1 MSISRGSKGVPSTET
16 PMSPTDNLKKPVR
29 LGAMS
34 MAKITRALLD
44 GPCSVSELR
53 MASGLS
59 VNTLHE
65 YMRALR
71 KEGVVHI
78 SGWER
83 DAMGRESLRV
93 YKLGF
98 GKDVARRKKSKA
110 QIARECRARKQQAK
124 LAQSFAPVLP
134 IPTRKRTP
142 GPASPHLTA
151 PAYATL
157 QAA

>member
-1 MSISRGSKGVPSTET
+1 MS
-16 PMSPTDNLKKPVR
+16 SPTDDLKKPVR

-44 GPCSVSELR
+44 GPCSIGELR
-53 MASGLS
+53 LASGLS
-59 VNTLHE
+59 TNTLHE

-93 YKLGF
+93 YSLGF
-98 GKDVARRKKSKA
+98 GKDVGRQKKSKA

-124 LAQSFAPVLP
+124 LAQSFSRITP
-134 IPTRKRTP
+134 IPMRRSTP
-142 GPASPHLTA
+142 PPARDADGA
-151 PAYATL
+151 PGFSAL

>member
-1 MSISRGSKGVPSTET
+1 
-16 PMSPTDNLKKPVR
+16 MSPTDDLKKPVR

-44 GPCSVSELR
+44 GPCSISELR
-53 MASGLS
+53 LASGLS
-59 VNTLHE
+59 TNTLHE

-83 DAMGRESLRV
+83 DGMGRESLRV
-93 YKLGF
+93 YKLGY
-98 GKDVARRKKSKA
+98 GKDVARKKKSKA
-110 QIARECRARKQQAK
+110 QIAKECRARKQQSK
-124 LAQSFAPVLP
+124 LAQSFAPLAP
-134 IPTRKRTP
+134 IPIRKKDPSPARTP
-142 GPASPHLTA
+142 SVAPDTTA
-151 PAYATL
+151 GFVNL